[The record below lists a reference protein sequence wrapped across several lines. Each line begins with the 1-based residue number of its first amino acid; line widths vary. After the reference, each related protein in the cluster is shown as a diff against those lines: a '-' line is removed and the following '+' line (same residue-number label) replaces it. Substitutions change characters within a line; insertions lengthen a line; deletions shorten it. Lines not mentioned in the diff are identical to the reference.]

1 MQIHVSTAKK
11 KKKKRRRVIVC
22 TRIQAGELLS
32 DAKKTQIFR
41 SRIVW
46 RVWSQRIL
54 ITKKHVRTTKRAH
67 KERQARTHSPRSSS
81 LGSLGVAEE
90 KQLLN

>member
-1 MQIHVSTAKK
+1 MQIHVSKAKK
-11 KKKKRRRVIVC
+11 RKKKRRRVIVC

-32 DAKKTQIFR
+32 DAKKTQILR

-81 LGSLGVAEE
+81 LGGLGVAEE
-90 KQLLN
+90 KPLLN

>member
-1 MQIHVSTAKK
+1 M
-11 KKKKRRRVIVC
+11 IVC

-81 LGSLGVAEE
+81 LGGLGVAEE
-90 KQLLN
+90 KRLLN

>member
-1 MQIHVSTAKK
+1 M
-11 KKKKRRRVIVC
+11 IVC
-22 TRIQAGELLS
+22 TRIQAGELLR

-81 LGSLGVAEE
+81 LGGLGVAEE

>member
-1 MQIHVSTAKK
+1 M
-11 KKKKRRRVIVC
+11 IVC

-54 ITKKHVRTTKRAH
+54 ITKKKHVRTTKRAH

-81 LGSLGVAEE
+81 LGGLGVAEE

>member
-1 MQIHVSTAKK
+1 M
-11 KKKKRRRVIVC
+11 IVC

-54 ITKKHVRTTKRAH
+54 KHVRTTKRAH

-81 LGSLGVAEE
+81 LGGLGVAEE